1 MGEHGGLEKMT
12 ESVSKRVLDK
22 LDEISEDISD
32 VKQQISGIK
41 KQIEMQPQIDEQKHA
56 TIESKLSRNT
66 ERIDKLESNQRWV
79 VLAVI
84 TSVIGALLQLV
95 LH

>member
-1 MGEHGGLEKMT
+1 MT

-22 LDEISEDISD
+22 LDEISEDLNE
-32 VKQQISGIK
+32 VKQQIASIK
-41 KQIEMQPQIDEQKHA
+41 TKIEMQPKIDDEKHVGF
-56 TIESKLSRNT
+56 ESKLSRHT
-66 ERIDKLESNQRWV
+66 ERIDKLETNQRWV

>member
-1 MGEHGGLEKMT
+1 MT

-22 LDEISEDISD
+22 LDEISEDLSE

-41 KQIEMQPQIDEQKHA
+41 KQIEMQPQIDDQKHA
-56 TIESKLSRNT
+56 SFESKLSRNT
-66 ERIDKLESNQRWV
+66 ERIDKLETNQRWV

-84 TSVIGALLQLV
+84 ASVLGALLQLV